1 MTIQKLLVK
10 KGYVISI
17 NNKKKNEYV
26 GTAYF
31 DNTNSSDEENP
42 GCGGSRRKLQIWFDY
57 SHTGGTEN
65 AIYIIIFNPV
75 FS

>member
-1 MTIQKLLVK
+1 M
-10 KGYVISI
+10 
-17 NNKKKNEYV
+17 

-57 SHTGGTEN
+57 SYTGGTEN